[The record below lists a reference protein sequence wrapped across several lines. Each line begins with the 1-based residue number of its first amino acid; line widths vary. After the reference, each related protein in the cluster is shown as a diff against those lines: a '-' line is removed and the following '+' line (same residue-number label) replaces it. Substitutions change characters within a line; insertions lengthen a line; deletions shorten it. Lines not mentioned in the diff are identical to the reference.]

1 MENTSCKIV
10 YNDKNEYVYRTR
22 KTIQE
27 NSTHDYNIT
36 HYREITDVTDTPVA
50 AGDHIR
56 TQIDGET
63 IDDVV
68 QYNRCKKLYL
78 PRYGIGIGDLLFMYE
93 IERLG
98 R

>member
-1 MENTSCKIV
+1 MESTSCRISHH
-10 YNDKNEYVYRTR
+10 DKYGYVYRTR
-22 KTIQE
+22 KTVQGDVTE
-27 NSTHDYNIT
+27 GVNST

-56 TQIDGET
+56 TRINGET

-68 QYNRCKKLYL
+68 QYNRCKTLYL
-78 PRYGIGIGDLLFMYE
+78 PRYGIPISDLTYVYE